1 MENKSVSWMAIL
13 LFIKKFVWII
23 VLFGF
28 LGAVASYFYSAYYI
42 QPVYRSSTELLV
54 NQKLDGENGRIDV
67 QSNQQ
72 LVNTYSVVLKSN
84 KILNQVLDKL
94 DINTTSESLKN
105 RIKVDNQN
113 NSQVITISVTGS
125 SPEESAM
132 ITQSIVEAFQ
142 REVRFIMGVTN
153 VSVLSEANAE
163 ASLTPIKPNKTTNL
177 ILGLFIGL
185 LLGTL
190 LAILLSL
197 TNVKIKGVYDI
208 EQLTDLPILAQI
220 PNERGDKFEK
230 A

>member
-1 MENKSVSWMAIL
+1 MAIL